1 MKNKELAYDYINK
14 FLFEDT
20 SADTVAAQDERFNAE
35 DKNEIAQTLGVIKNL
50 SIQAQ
55 NNTVLQ
61 TEQGKE
67 LAQAQT
73 SNAIQT
79 LSYNTKNVENTYD
92 TIISIKTSL
101 QDVVKDA
108 RQAYQYI
115 MLMYIAAFVIGIGLI
130 VTSIVFA
137 AQDKTILAIAFGA
150 VGFIDL
156 ITTFFFKPPLEIQN
170 SRSNLAQLMII
181 ITNWFADSMNL
192 NTYISTKGS
201 AITLDEMKQISDHLG
216 KSTQEMIKLIEKYS
230 EIRK

>member
-1 MKNKELAYDYINK
+1 MKNKELAYDYIYK
-14 FLFEDT
+14 FLFEDA
-20 SADTVAAQDERFNAE
+20 SVDTVAPRDERFDTK

-55 NNTVLQ
+55 KSNVLQ

-67 LAQAQT
+67 VAQAQA
-73 SNAIQT
+73 SNAIQA
-79 LSYNTKNVENTYD
+79 LLFSTKNVENTYD

-108 RQAYQYI
+108 RRAYNYT

-130 VTSIVFA
+130 ATSIVFA

-156 ITTFFFKPPLEIQN
+156 VTTFFFKPPLEIQN

-192 NTYISTKGS
+192 NTYISTRGS
-201 AITLDEMKQISDHLG
+201 AITLDEMKQISEHLG
-216 KSTQEMIKLIEKYS
+216 KSTEDMIKLIEKYS

>member
-1 MKNKELAYDYINK
+1 MKNKELAYDYIYK
-14 FLFEDT
+14 FLFEDA
-20 SADTVAAQDERFNAE
+20 SVDTVAPRDERFDTK

-55 NNTVLQ
+55 KSNVLQ

-67 LAQAQT
+67 VAQAQA
-73 SNAIQT
+73 SNAIQA
-79 LSYNTKNVENTYD
+79 LLFSTKNVENTYD

-108 RQAYQYI
+108 RRAYNYT

-130 VTSIVFA
+130 ATSIVFA

-156 ITTFFFKPPLEIQN
+156 VTTFFFKPPLEIQN
-170 SRSNLAQLMII
+170 SRSNQAQIMMI
-181 ITNWFADSMNL
+181 NPKWFADSMNL
-192 NTYISTKGS
+192 NTYISTRGS
-201 AITLDEMKQISDHLG
+201 AITLDEMKQISEHLG
-216 KSTQEMIKLIEKYS
+216 KSTEDMIKLIEKYS

>member
-1 MKNKELAYDYINK
+1 MKNKELAYDYIYK
-14 FLFEDT
+14 FLFEDA
-20 SADTVAAQDERFNAE
+20 SVDTVAPRDERFDTK

-55 NNTVLQ
+55 KSNVLQ

-67 LAQAQT
+67 VAQAQA
-73 SNAIQT
+73 SNAIQA
-79 LSYNTKNVENTYD
+79 LLFSTKNVENTYD

-108 RQAYQYI
+108 RRAYNYT

-130 VTSIVFA
+130 ATSIVFA

-156 ITTFFFKPPLEIQN
+156 VTTFFFKPPLELQN

-181 ITNWFADSMNL
+181 IT
-192 NTYISTKGS
+192 
-201 AITLDEMKQISDHLG
+201 
-216 KSTQEMIKLIEKYS
+216 
-230 EIRK
+230 